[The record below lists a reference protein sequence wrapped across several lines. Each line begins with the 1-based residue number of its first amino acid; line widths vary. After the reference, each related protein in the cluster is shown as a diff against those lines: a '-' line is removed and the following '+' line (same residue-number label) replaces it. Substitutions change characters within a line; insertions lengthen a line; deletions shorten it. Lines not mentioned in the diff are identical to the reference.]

1 MLKHVK
7 CAASSA
13 EPSHALP
20 PNTAVVFSDLWRFV
34 MPPLQS
40 FVHLLHSSQLAHSQW
55 IGHGASSQESI
66 WIKSLALHGE
76 PPSEGWTRIA
86 RVRLIRPPG
95 PQEVEH
101 SDHVPS
107 FRMYNQQDKEQKC
120 KPQIFL
126 KFSCTRTCLQ
136 GAHLLPLPFATR
148 NCSAQE

>member
-101 SDHVPS
+101 SDH
-107 FRMYNQQDKEQKC
+107 R
-120 KPQIFL
+120 PQL
-126 KFSCTRTCLQ
+126 PNVQSTGQ
-136 GAHLLPLPFATR
+136 GAKVQTSDLPKILLYKDMSTR
-148 NCSAQE
+148 CTSTSPAFCN